1 MPLDSKIDKFLCKID
16 IMIKIKVISDTICPW
31 CYIGKKELENA
42 VANTKNIDFDI
53 TYKPF
58 QLDPTMPPNGVN
70 RKKYIERKF
79 GQDVAKD
86 VGGKIIAAGK
96 KIGIDF
102 NYEIINKTPNT
113 LNSHRL
119 IRWAEREKKQ
129 HAALEM
135 IFYSYFTKGIDIGNN
150 LELIKIAQKLD
161 LDYKKIECDLDKD
174 LDIRN
179 IELEEWSYRD
189 LGIAGVPTYII
200 DDNMII
206 TGSQTSETFVALFNK
221 INLRK
226 SNG

>member
-1 MPLDSKIDKFLCKID
+1 
-16 IMIKIKVISDTICPW
+16 
-31 CYIGKKELENA
+31 
-42 VANTKNIDFDI
+42 
-53 TYKPF
+53 
-58 QLDPTMPPNGVN
+58 
-70 RKKYIERKF
+70 
-79 GQDVAKD
+79 
-86 VGGKIIAAGK
+86 
-96 KIGIDF
+96 
-102 NYEIINKTPNT
+102 
-113 LNSHRL
+113 
-119 IRWAEREKKQ
+119 
-129 HAALEM
+129 M

-206 TGSQTSETFVALFNK
+206 TGSQTSETFIALFNK

>member
-1 MPLDSKIDKFLCKID
+1 
-16 IMIKIKVISDTICPW
+16 
-31 CYIGKKELENA
+31 
-42 VANTKNIDFDI
+42 
-53 TYKPF
+53 
-58 QLDPTMPPNGVN
+58 
-70 RKKYIERKF
+70 
-79 GQDVAKD
+79 
-86 VGGKIIAAGK
+86 
-96 KIGIDF
+96 
-102 NYEIINKTPNT
+102 
-113 LNSHRL
+113 
-119 IRWAEREKKQ
+119 
-129 HAALEM
+129 M

-150 LELIKIAQKLD
+150 LELIKIAKKLN

>member
-1 MPLDSKIDKFLCKID
+1 
-16 IMIKIKVISDTICPW
+16 
-31 CYIGKKELENA
+31 
-42 VANTKNIDFDI
+42 
-53 TYKPF
+53 
-58 QLDPTMPPNGVN
+58 
-70 RKKYIERKF
+70 
-79 GQDVAKD
+79 
-86 VGGKIIAAGK
+86 
-96 KIGIDF
+96 
-102 NYEIINKTPNT
+102 
-113 LNSHRL
+113 
-119 IRWAEREKKQ
+119 
-129 HAALEM
+129 M

-150 LELIKIAQKLD
+150 LELIKIAKKLN

-206 TGSQTSETFVALFNK
+206 TGSQTSETFIALFNK